1 VATEVRLEILGA
13 EDSDAVELAEL
24 TRRLKQDL
32 RHLDADVRHP
42 AAEAPPGAK
51 GQALEWAQVVVT
63 LTGSVPP
70 LIALLRSFSKRNRG
84 CAMVL
89 EADGDTL
96 RLEGGDDE
104 ERARLAEA
112 WLSRRGGAEP

>member
-1 VATEVRLEILGA
+1 VATEVRLQILGA
-13 EDSDAVELAEL
+13 EDSDAAERAEL

-32 RHLDADVRHP
+32 RRLDADVRHP
-42 AAEAPPGAK
+42 AAQAPEGAK

-63 LTGSVPP
+63 LTGALPP
-70 LIALLRSFSKRNRG
+70 LIAVLRSFSKRNRG
-84 CAMVL
+84 CAMTL

-104 ERARLAEA
+104 ERARLADA
-112 WLSRRGGAEP
+112 WLARRGGDEP